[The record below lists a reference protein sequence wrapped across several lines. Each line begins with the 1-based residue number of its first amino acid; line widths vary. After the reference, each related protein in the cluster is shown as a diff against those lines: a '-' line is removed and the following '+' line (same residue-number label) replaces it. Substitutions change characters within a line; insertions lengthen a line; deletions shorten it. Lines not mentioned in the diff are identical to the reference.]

1 MCVFVLFHTF
11 CCISL
16 PLSLQ
21 AHTGLIQMVAPP
33 MTHFKRSARVRA
45 LVRVRACV
53 CSCVC
58 VRATAVLIWHPGFAC
73 CSVGRR
79 VDSGSS
85 KHKHPTGG
93 PRRVWS
99 RLVTLV
105 SGQRTAPNSCLCQER
120 AVNQPISQPHTYAC
134 SCFTLSLHRFTD
146 AHYGGQEFKYEIDDS
161 QLHALIQLSTLAK
174 QSLNFFCEVS
184 TRSSSP

>member
-1 MCVFVLFHTF
+1 MVLCVDLCVCVCVRVVSHFLLHL
-11 CCISL
+11 SL
-16 PLSLQ
+16 SLSLQ

-120 AVNQPISQPHTYAC
+120 AVNQPISQTSHICMFVLHPLVTQVHRC
-134 SCFTLSLHRFTD
+134 TLWR
-146 AHYGGQEFKYEIDDS
+146 AGVQ
-161 QLHALIQLSTLAK
+161 
-174 QSLNFFCEVS
+174 V
-184 TRSSSP
+184 

>member
-1 MCVFVLFHTF
+1 MVLCVDLCVCVCVFVLFHTF

-120 AVNQPISQPHTYAC
+120 AVNQPISQTSHICMFVLHPLVTQVHRC
-134 SCFTLSLHRFTD
+134 TLWR
-146 AHYGGQEFKYEIDDS
+146 AGVQ
-161 QLHALIQLSTLAK
+161 
-174 QSLNFFCEVS
+174 V
-184 TRSSSP
+184 